1 MPYVIYFYL
10 CQKPAEDYTYSLK
23 VKSGYIEHLRQ
34 LQLISDH
41 FLPEVF
47 SILGLYEG
55 AAKAFKLDIWSIEE
69 FYLDCMYSLHQVIQ
83 L

>member
-1 MPYVIYFYL
+1 M
-10 CQKPAEDYTYSLK
+10 
-23 VKSGYIEHLRQ
+23 EHLRK
-34 LQLISDH
+34 LDLISEH

-69 FYLDCMYSLHQVIQ
+69 YYLDRTHFTLG
-83 L
+83 LD